1 MRTYREIVQT
11 LELCSS
17 SSCDDCYYC
26 NTGIPC
32 LNLYRQARDLINRQ
46 QAEIEKLQ
54 NDLNIWKDIAY
65 RETSYVEKARV
76 AAVKEF
82 TERLVTEKYYTGNPT
97 GYGTYA
103 VMVDTIN
110 KIAEK
115 MIGDSK

>member
-1 MRTYREIVQT
+1 MTDREIIQT

-17 SSCDDCYYC
+17 SKCDDCYYC

-54 NDLNIWKDIAY
+54 NDLVIWKDIAH
-65 RETSYVEKARV
+65 RETSYVDKARV
-76 AAVKEF
+76 EAIKEL
-82 TERLVTEKYYTGNPT
+82 TERLVAEKYYTGNKV

-103 VMVDTIN
+103 VMVDDIN
-110 KIAEK
+110 NIAKK
-115 MIGDSK
+115 MIGDNK